1 MDFFA
6 AYRKK
11 KKHIKF
17 VFGVDIEIQIAQKL
31 AWIFNHFYP
40 ITAWQHMDWF
50 YCWFLEGR
58 DHQKIV
64 KNKWFLNILI
74 GISTSK
80 CEFCWLIFTIALTI
94 LGNVEIFGNY
104 SFRLIRQKYSRF
116 LLKNVKK
123 FTFKMNQNYQILA
136 WWIIFLVYFCRLSQR
151 NRDKICHL
159 IWNSPNPQIELSFT
173 LQKPNFYTKR
183 IFSVYKDIENA
194 KNGFLRGVNEK
205 TKNAQNLFF
214 AWILKQK

>member
-1 MDFFA
+1 M
-6 AYRKK
+6 
-11 KKHIKF
+11 
-17 VFGVDIEIQIAQKL
+17 
-31 AWIFNHFYP
+31 
-40 ITAWQHMDWF
+40 
-50 YCWFLEGR
+50 
-58 DHQKIV
+58 
-64 KNKWFLNILI
+64 NILI

-159 IWNSPNPQIELSFT
+159 IWNSPNPQIKLSFT
-173 LQKPNFYTKR
+173 FKNSNFYTKR
-183 IFSVYKDIENA
+183 IFCLYKDIENA